1 MAHPCALRRTLS
13 LARAPRRAAVG
24 RVKQLLQYWE
34 AGGLVGDHEGRERWL
49 RDSDTEGFLARLESL
64 AAPALS

>member
-1 MAHPCALRRTLS
+1 
-13 LARAPRRAAVG
+13 VG

-34 AGGLVGDHEGRERWL
+34 AGGLVGDQQGRERWL